1 MMKYIGFVVTLI
13 ALGWIGCTPKTAT
26 KATKETATP
35 TPPQPT
41 VNLDSVLADPCRTW
55 QHLPQRE
62 ELIETHVIY
71 QDYMSMKN
79 YDEAFPL
86 WKQVY
91 EAAPMADGKRYT
103 HFKDGITLYRHFLTH
118 DTTGQRIREYSKNI
132 DAIVQ
137 HWIQCASRDST
148 QLAEQL
154 GQIAFDLYY
163 EFLDVVDSGT
173 VMDLFEQA
181 VQAAGDSVPVFVFNP
196 MSRLLVD
203 LVLQK
208 KIDTARAATLALH
221 LLKALQYGK
230 AHCKG
235 DCDDWNIV
243 ESYTPDVLAR
253 LENIRNFYPC
263 SYYKDKYLPLYEE
276 DSTNCEIVRRVFLKL
291 RWGGCDETDPDL
303 RPVVHARK
311 TRCKILTKNADL
323 QAAQQAMEKGD
334 FSTAI
339 RHYQQYIQNT
349 DDPDKKARIALR
361 IAQLYYVFLKNFP
374 KARYWALQAAKYKP
388 NWGEPYILIGTLY
401 ASSGPLC
408 GPGTGWDS
416 QVVVWAAIDKWEYAK
431 KIDPSVAPKANKLI
445 RSYQKF
451 MPTKADIFQRML
463 RIGDKFRVRCW
474 IQETTTIRAK
484 P

>member
-1 MMKYIGFVVTLI
+1 MKYRTFGFVVTAI
-13 ALGWIGCTPKTAT
+13 ALGWMGCTPKTAS
-26 KATKETATP
+26 KATKETSKP

-71 QDYMSMKN
+71 QDYMSMEN

-118 DTTGQRIREYSKNI
+118 DTTGHRTQEYKKNI
-132 DAIVQ
+132 EDIIH
-137 HWIQCASRDST
+137 HWIQCASRDSS

-163 EFLDVVDSGT
+163 EYLDVVDHLL

-203 LVLQK
+203 LLLQK
-208 KIDTARAATLALH
+208 KIDTARAASLALH

-230 AHCKG
+230 AHCKD

-263 SYYKDKYLPLYEE
+263 SYYKDKYLPLYME
-276 DSTNCEIVRRVFLKL
+276 DSTNCEVVRRVFLKL
-291 RWGGCDETDPDL
+291 RWGGCDETDPDI
-303 RPVVHARK
+303 RPVV
-311 TRCKILTKNADL
+311 
-323 QAAQQAMEKGD
+323 QGD
-334 FSTAI
+334 FTTAI

-361 IAQLYYVFLKNFP
+361 IAQLYYVFLKNYP

-408 GPGTGWDS
+408 GP
-416 QVVVWAAIDKWEYAK
+416 
-431 KIDPSVAPKANKLI
+431 APKKSTPPSLI
-445 RSYQKF
+445 K
-451 MPTKADIFQRML
+451 PTNSSAITKNLCPPKPTSSSACSASAISFACAVGYRKRLPSAQNPDTPHLNQTQPSPSK
-463 RIGDKFRVRCW
+463 RI
-474 IQETTTIRAK
+474 
-484 P
+484 